1 MSAAPG
7 SPGLSRVDMPQ
18 IRDLGFL
25 VREPGAVRWGL
36 QVVPRTRQQG

>member
-7 SPGLSRVDMPQ
+7 SPGLSPTWCSSANPLEVHVDFRV
-18 IRDLGFL
+18 
-25 VREPGAVRWGL
+25 